1 MKAKAPQ
8 NRGAQGRN
16 KPPEGKRFQK
26 GQSGNPGG
34 KPKDAV
40 SLTHW
45 VREIGAMT
53 SAKAAELCEEYA
65 KDFRAHKTGDVPL
78 IGVVAIRIF
87 QTIINDAPP
96 GLTGQLWDR
105 IDGTVETKVSTT
117 GETTFKVVYEGEDD
131 DRKL

>member
-1 MKAKAPQ
+1 MAGKVAQ
-8 NRGAQGRN
+8 NSKKQHGR
-16 KPPEGKRFQK
+16 KPTPASWKPGE
-26 GQSGNPGG
+26 SGNPGG
-34 KPKDAV
+34 RPKNEI

-45 VREIGAMT
+45 VKEIGAMT
-53 SAKAAELCEEYA
+53 SEGAANLCEQYA
-65 KDFRAHKTGDVPL
+65 RDFRQVKTGDVPL
-78 IGVVAIRIF
+78 IGVVAIRIY

-105 IDGTVETKVSTT
+105 IDGTVETKVNTT